1 MSIIFDR
8 GVCCDLNET
17 ISREW
22 LVTNGLGGYAA
33 GTIAGVLTRM
43 HHGLLVASPLDTAS
57 PQLLVAK
64 IDEEVVF
71 DQRTYYLG
79 TNEYRDGILNPSGF
93 VHLETFR
100 LEEGFPIFTY
110 RLGGIDGIMLEKRI
124 WMPRGSNTTC
134 VQYRVLRTFDTYA
147 HDLES
152 RESSEHRRSEEQ
164 SSWDYISR
172 TTTNGYARH
181 HSYTEAAQHA
191 IVLTLLPFSA
201 YRPHHLPQYGN
212 KDWHFQVHAHP
223 AYEAHAGEHQQL
235 MLPKG
240 AAGCTIHAWDGAHPY
255 HILAA
260 GHPESQVTF
269 IPTGVWYWGFLRRHD
284 QAAGLPPT
292 DDLYLPGVF
301 RARLWPGEDAALTI
315 IASAEELSE
324 QMLGSNQLNLS
335 YKRAV
340 ERQLNISHLQRYFGE
355 GGETVQQLPVLSII
369 TNPDPYTQGEKFL
382 RLLLQAGDHFLA
394 RRISPR
400 SDSVDTHFSLFNSL
414 DSTPVVFANYF
425 NMEEYTRDSL
435 IALPGLM
442 LATGR
447 YDEARRL
454 LRGFARFFKQG
465 VLPDRLP
472 TQEHPLEESDYGSVD
487 TTLWYFYSL
496 DYYFRIVHDYKLL
509 DELFPRLTECIN
521 WYMQGTFNGIRVDN
535 SDSLLYAQW
544 PGKALTWM
552 NATINH
558 VPITPRHGKPVEVNA
573 LWYHALSLMHE
584 WSQYLYRT
592 GHINYTTLSYQ
603 EQSLHCKQSF
613 QQRFWYASG
622 NYLYDVIDGPD
633 SNDTAFRP
641 NQLLALSLRNPILD
655 CEYQS
660 VVFDLITQHLLTPLG
675 LRTLAPHDPGYL
687 GRLQGNLEDLQRALH
702 QGSVWSWLIGP
713 YVDAWLNMYRS
724 SPTLILSEA
733 QDKELQQ
740 EHLKQMQHKGLEI
753 LELFRKQIS
762 EGILGMIGSTFSGDA
777 PHDRGYKAA
786 SALTIGEILRVY
798 NLFAQVDIGNSSRAF
813 SIYMPASR

>member
-1 MSIIFDR
+1 MSILFDR
-8 GVCCDLNET
+8 SVCCDLNET

-57 PQLLVAK
+57 PQLLLAK

-79 TNEYRDGILNPSGF
+79 TNEYRDGTLNPSGF

-124 WMPRGSNTTC
+124 WMPRGYNTTC
-134 VQYRVLRTFDTYA
+134 IQYRVVRTTDT
-147 HDLES
+147 HT
-152 RESSEHRRSEEQ
+152 
-164 SSWDYISR
+164 WDHASR
-172 TTTNGYARH
+172 TTTNGYTRH
-181 HSYTEAAQHA
+181 QGYTEAAQRA

-201 YRPHHLPQYGN
+201 YRPHHQPQYGN
-212 KDWHFQVHAHP
+212 KDWHFQVYVHP
-223 AYEAHAGEHQQL
+223 TYETYKGEQQQL
-235 MLPKG
+235 VLPEG
-240 AAGCTIHAWDGAHPY
+240 VAGCTIRAWDGAHPY
-255 HILAA
+255 HILAV

-269 IPTGVWYWGFLRRHD
+269 IPTGVWYWSFLCRHD
-284 QAAGLPPT
+284 LAAGLPPT

-315 IASAEELSE
+315 TASAEEFSE
-324 QMLGSNQLNLS
+324 QMLGPKQLNLS

-340 ERQLNISHLQRYFGE
+340 ERQLNISHPQRYFGE
-355 GGETVQQLPVLSII
+355 GGETVQQLPVLPVI
-369 TNPDPYTQGEKFL
+369 TNHDPYAQGEEFL

-394 RRISPR
+394 RRTSPR
-400 SDSVDTHFSLFNSL
+400 SDSADTLFSLFNSVE
-414 DSTPVVFANYF
+414 SIPVVFANYF
-425 NMEEYTRDSL
+425 NMEEHTRDSL

-447 YDEARRL
+447 YDEARCL

-465 VLPDRLP
+465 ILPDRLP
-472 TQEHPLEESDYGSVD
+472 TPEHPLEESDYGSVD

-496 DYYFRIVHDYKLL
+496 DYYFRVAHDHKLL
-509 DELFPRLTECIN
+509 EELFPRLAECIN
-521 WYMQGTFNGIRVDN
+521 WYLQGTFNGTRVDN
-535 SDSLLYAQW
+535 SDGLLYAQW

-552 NATINH
+552 NATIND
-558 VPITPRHGKPVEVNA
+558 VPVTPRQGKPVEVNA

-603 EQSLHCKQSF
+603 ELSLHCKRSF
-613 QQRFWYASG
+613 QQRFWYAPGS
-622 NYLYDVIDGPD
+622 YLYDVIDGPD
-633 SNDTAFRP
+633 SNDTTFRP
-641 NQLLALSLRNPILD
+641 NQLLALSLRYPILD
-655 CEYQS
+655 SEYRS
-660 VVFDLITQHLLTPLG
+660 VVLDLITQHLLTPPG
-675 LRTLAPHDPGYL
+675 LRTLAPYEPGYL

-713 YVDAWLNMYRS
+713 YVDAWLNVYGS
-724 SPTLILSEA
+724 SPTLTLSEA

-740 EHLKQMQHKGLEI
+740 EHLQQLQHKGLEI
-753 LELFRKQIS
+753 LEPFRKQIS

-777 PHDRGYKAA
+777 SHDRGYRAA
-786 SALTIGEILRVY
+786 SALDIGEILRVY
-798 NLFAQVDIGNSSRAF
+798 NLFAQTDIGNASRTF
-813 SIYMPASR
+813 SIHISTFR